1 MHLKCVQSDYLEYK
15 FGTIKCYNGRNKF
28 IVPFIVRIPFYVWIG
43 CSRSRDTTKAIQ
55 AFEIEAGNRVIVS
68 MGSVSRARV
77 RLANTSY
84 CSHTIVP
91 SFFP

>member
-1 MHLKCVQSDYLEYK
+1 MLTLMTLPPCAELDYLEYK

-68 MGSVSRARV
+68 VACVLQAVVQSR
-77 RLANTSY
+77 
-84 CSHTIVP
+84 
-91 SFFP
+91 